1 MVFEKVRQ
9 HLVDILLCNE
19 EDIKPESEFG
29 KDIMLDSVD
38 LDDLM
43 VRLEEEFG
51 IAMKEDDAFNVKT
64 VADVVSLVESKLK

>member
-1 MVFEKVRQ
+1 MVFEKVRE

-38 LDDLM
+38 LVDLM

-51 IAMKEDDAFNVKT
+51 IAMKEVDAFNVKT
-64 VADVVSLVESKLK
+64 VADVDSLGESKLK